1 MGNLSF
7 VTDVVKQI
15 INIWM
20 TTIIQYEKS
29 KFIIYLDANKLYGW
43 SVTRYLPTGKFKFI
57 NTENLDVSK
66 VRDDDKYGYILEV
79 DLEYSHELHNSHSDY
94 PLAPERVIIDN
105 NMFSNYSKV
114 LKKKLCIR
122 NSKIKKI
129 SSKFI

>member
-1 MGNLSF
+1 
-7 VTDVVKQI
+7 
-15 INIWM
+15 M

-57 NTENLDVSK
+57 DTENLDVSK